1 MTSVDRCGCGDGSR
15 GDGAVFVSTRHG
27 TYIVIIILIYLRI
40 VCYIV
45 FTAIYY
51 NIILFCLFWLSSL
64 CEYVLTTM

>member
-1 MTSVDRCGCGDGSR
+1 MTSVGRSGCGDGSR
-15 GDGAVFVSTRHG
+15 GGGAVLMGIRHG
-27 TYIVIIILIYLRI
+27 TYIIIIILIYLRI

-45 FTAIYY
+45 FSAMYY